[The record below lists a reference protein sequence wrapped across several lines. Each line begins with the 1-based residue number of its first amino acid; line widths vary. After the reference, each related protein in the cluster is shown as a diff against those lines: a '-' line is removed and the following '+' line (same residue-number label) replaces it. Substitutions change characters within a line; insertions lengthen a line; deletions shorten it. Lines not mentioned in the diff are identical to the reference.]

1 MTIASPFGL
10 PLTVDTPGVNPD
22 EFIEDDDGDEYE

>member
-10 PLTVDTPGVNPD
+10 PLTVDTPGVDPD
-22 EFIEDDDGDEYE
+22 EFIEEDDDGEYE